1 MVDSF
6 NQKIKQDSSLNHE
19 QGRLS
24 KKHFSMELFYFN
36 ESLALHLHMY
46 RRNAAYLKPRLLC
59 SEILIVQTFRLT
71 SMIDMIQ
78 RFLSL

>member
-1 MVDSF
+1 MVASRNQYIKQEAYFNRDRGKLSKYHFSIDFFSF
-6 NQKIKQDSSLNHE
+6 NKSVAL
-19 QGRLS
+19 RLQRYIR
-24 KKHFSMELFYFN
+24 HTN
-36 ESLALHLHMY
+36 
-46 RRNAAYLKPRLLC
+46 YLKPRLLC